1 MSDFGPS
8 GGFARHE
15 AKSGEQGE
23 GQSLREKLSRDR
35 PGSNLCGFCGG
46 EGRIPTPAG
55 LFSGFRGCC
64 PKLVWAAALAVELCG
79 FCCADAR
86 TAYSHRLV
94 RCFQWMQSSR
104 SRLKS
109 WQWDCADSVVVMHE
123 LPTPAVQFGGFRT
136 RQMCRT
142 GLDCG
147 IPRILWCFACIGYSH
162 SGSYP
167 FTTYSPHPFGFR
179 ISVPVEKRRIKCPE
193 WSRFLTSDSG
203 NKRADYRALNRV
215 N

>member
-46 EGRIPTPAG
+46 DGRIPTPAG

-86 TAYSHRLV
+86 TAYSRSSV
-94 RCFQWMQSSR
+94 RRFPYPPNVSDR
-104 SRLKS
+104 SGLRDS
-109 WQWDCADSVVVMHE
+109 ADSVVFRMHRLVAQRQLSVHDVQSTPIR
-123 LPTPAVQFGGFRT
+123 LPNQR
-136 RQMCRT
+136 
-142 GLDCG
+142 
-147 IPRILWCFACIGYSH
+147 S
-162 SGSYP
+162 SGKATHQVP
-167 FTTYSPHPFGFR
+167 GMVALFDFGFR
-179 ISVPVEKRRIKCPE
+179 QQAFRLPS
-193 WSRFLTSDSG
+193 
-203 NKRADYRALNRV
+203 A
-215 N
+215 

>member
-23 GQSLREKLSRDR
+23 GQSLREKLSRDH

-46 EGRIPTPAG
+46 
-55 LFSGFRGCC
+55 
-64 PKLVWAAALAVELCG
+64 
-79 FCCADAR
+79 DAR
-86 TAYSHRLV
+86 IAYSRSSV
-94 RCFQWMQSSR
+94 RRFPYPPNVSDR
-104 SRLKS
+104 SGLRDS
-109 WQWDCADSVVVMHE
+109 ADSVVVMHE

-193 WSRFLTSDSG
+193 WSRFLTSDSV

>member
-46 EGRIPTPAG
+46 DGRIPTPAG

-109 WQWDCADSVVVMHE
+109 WQWDCADSVVFRMHRLLAQRQLSVHDVQSTPIR
-123 LPTPAVQFGGFRT
+123 LPNQR
-136 RQMCRT
+136 
-142 GLDCG
+142 
-147 IPRILWCFACIGYSH
+147 S
-162 SGSYP
+162 SGKATHQVP
-167 FTTYSPHPFGFR
+167 GMVALFDFGFR
-179 ISVPVEKRRIKCPE
+179 QQACRLPS
-193 WSRFLTSDSG
+193 
-203 NKRADYRALNRV
+203 A
-215 N
+215 

>member
-1 MSDFGPS
+1 MRQSQASKGRGNLSEKSCP
-8 GGFARHE
+8 GIVRAR
-15 AKSGEQGE
+15 
-23 GQSLREKLSRDR
+23 
-35 PGSNLCGFCGG
+35 
-46 EGRIPTPAG
+46 I
-55 LFSGFRGCC
+55 
-64 PKLVWAAALAVELCG
+64 
-79 FCCADAR
+79 
-86 TAYSHRLV
+86 Y
-94 RCFQWMQSSR
+94 
-104 SRLKS
+104 
-109 WQWDCADSVVVMHE
+109 ADSVVVMHE

>member
-64 PKLVWAAALAVELCG
+64 PKLVWAAA
-79 FCCADAR
+79 F
-86 TAYSHRLV
+86 S
-94 RCFQWMQSSR
+94 
-104 SRLKS
+104 
-109 WQWDCADSVVVMHE
+109 ADSVVLTPE
-123 LPTPAVQFGGFRT
+123 QPTP
-136 RQMCRT
+136 T
-142 GLDCG
+142 GL
-147 IPRILWCFACIGYSH
+147 
-162 SGSYP
+162 
-167 FTTYSPHPFGFR
+167 FGV
-179 ISVPVEKRRIKCPE
+179 S
-193 WSRFLTSDSG
+193 SRCSLAG
-203 NKRADYRALNRV
+203 RG
-215 N
+215 

>member
-1 MSDFGPS
+1 M
-8 GGFARHE
+8 
-15 AKSGEQGE
+15 
-23 GQSLREKLSRDR
+23 
-35 PGSNLCGFCGG
+35 
-46 EGRIPTPAG
+46 
-55 LFSGFRGCC
+55 
-64 PKLVWAAALAVELCG
+64 
-79 FCCADAR
+79 
-86 TAYSHRLV
+86 
-94 RCFQWMQSSR
+94 
-104 SRLKS
+104 
-109 WQWDCADSVVVMHE
+109 VMHE

-193 WSRFLTSDSG
+193 WSRFLTSDSV